1 MNILA
6 DADLVIEFVATL
18 HELRRYKGWYRGC
31 PFPVR
36 KNAVTLLMYLHHHLP
51 QGSPGMQ
58 PSELGERLKLT
69 RPTVTTLVNSLEE
82 HDLVERVNDEDDRR
96 VIYVRPTSRGLAA
109 VQQAKEEFAK
119 NIAEIMDHLGPED
132 GKELVRISRK
142 VREFLASRR
151 QEREGGNS

>member
-1 MNILA
+1 MA

-31 PFPVR
+31 SLPVR

-51 QGSPGMQ
+51 EDSPGMQ

-82 HDLVERVNDEDDRR
+82 HSLVERISDEEDRR
-96 VIYVRPTSRGLAA
+96 VVYVRPTSQGVAL
-109 VQQAKEEFAK
+109 VQQAKEAFAK
-119 NIAEIMDHLGPED
+119 SIEEIMDHLGPED
-132 GKELVRISRK
+132 GRELVRITRK
-142 VREFLASRR
+142 VREFLASRH
-151 QEREGGNS
+151 REGKGGRD